1 MPNDMTVDPR
11 SSLDWAY
18 GFYAGAGQA
27 IARAGS
33 IKELRQL
40 LADAE
45 KAIDEADQ
53 PPGGRQVRCP
63 DLGNFQVTS
72 GHRASIHYTRRAPMV
87 REPPSSSGPGRR
99 PFKAVARVRIPLG
112 VRTARSYD
120 GTGTSM
126 IGTTSK
132 AL

>member
-11 SSLDWAY
+11 STLDWAY

-40 LADAE
+40 LAHAE

-63 DLGNFQVTS
+63 DLGKFS
-72 GHRASIHYTRRAPMV
+72 GHVRSQSEHPLHSAGPNGARAPIV
-87 REPPSSSGPGRR
+87 
-99 PFKAVARVRIPLG
+99 
-112 VRTARSYD
+112 
-120 GTGTSM
+120 
-126 IGTTSK
+126 
-132 AL
+132 